1 MLGLRPAAA
10 ALLAALG
17 AAAGA
22 ALSAGRRGYE
32 IEMRGEGSSEEKET
46 KLPSKS
52 EKGTTDK
59 ESEEERPLVVDIVA
73 EAKGEN
79 CSSARSPA
87 AAVMD
92 ADAAVAAAER
102 ERDESVRLKVRDA
115 ILAAGSRGPLPGLLG
130 TRNYTRAALDV
141 LAAARSDLMMRQ
153 VGLLVIEAAL
163 EALFPELV
171 AVEERAGDDK
181 READGVTAATA

>member
-73 EAKGEN
+73 EAKEEN

-92 ADAAVAAAER
+92 ADAAVAAAAWCCP
-102 ERDESVRLKVRDA
+102 S
-115 ILAAGSRGPLPGLLG
+115 GS
-130 TRNYTRAALDV
+130 
-141 LAAARSDLMMRQ
+141 
-153 VGLLVIEAAL
+153 
-163 EALFPELV
+163 
-171 AVEERAGDDK
+171 
-181 READGVTAATA
+181 AATHGVWSTAGAGATCAMRPTRLRACSSTGTTRWSAGLWA

>member
-17 AAAGA
+17 VAAGA

-92 ADAAVAAAER
+92 ADAAVAAAEASQWVADLR
-102 ERDESVRLKVRDA
+102 RAEGFERVVLPEWERGDAWRLEHGWRGRDLCHA
-115 ILAAGSRGPLPGLLG
+115 PDAPAR
-130 TRNYTRAALDV
+130 V
-141 LAAARSDLMMRQ
+141 L
-153 VGLLVIEAAL
+153 EYWYH
-163 EALFPELV
+163 
-171 AVEERAGDDK
+171 AVER
-181 READGVTAATA
+181 RLVGVAYSTPRYGLAVSSSPKSG